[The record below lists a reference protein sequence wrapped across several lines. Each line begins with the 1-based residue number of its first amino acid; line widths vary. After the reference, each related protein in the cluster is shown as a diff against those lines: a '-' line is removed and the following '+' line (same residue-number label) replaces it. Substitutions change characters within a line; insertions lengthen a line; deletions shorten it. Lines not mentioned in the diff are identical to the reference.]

1 MPASRQRRAEESEQ
15 WERACKKPAPPS
27 HILANCSV
35 GGLQGRSQVLGDTLR
50 ICLLNEGPDH
60 GKGTS
65 VLLLSSI
72 NRAPST
78 LTF

>member
-1 MPASRQRRAEESEQ
+1 MPASMQRRLEESEP
-15 WERACKKPAPPS
+15 WERACEKPAPPS

-35 GGLQGRSQVLGDTLR
+35 GGLQGRSQVLGDTLS
-50 ICLLNEGPDH
+50 ICLLNERPDD
-60 GKGTS
+60 GKETS